1 MIKSKTVLGAV
12 AAILSA
18 AGAYLAGEL
27 ELGAALNIGVTS
39 ILAIFL
45 RHGVKKTEDA
55 AKGV

>member
-1 MIKSKTVLGAV
+1 MIKS
-12 AAILSA
+12 ILSA

>member
-55 AKGV
+55 AKGA

>member
-27 ELGAALNIGVTS
+27 ELGAAVNIGVTS

-55 AKGV
+55 AKGA